1 MDLGPS
7 LLAGFLQFA
16 RDLVDLRDRLDKPLE
31 LRLVPIFLLLELH
44 LRLLLPNFRRFSLKS
59 LLLHLYDLFLLINL
73 LFLRFNFFMQF
84 L

>member
-44 LRLLLPNFRRFSLKS
+44 LRLLLPNLRRFSL
-59 LLLHLYDLFLLINL
+59 
-73 LFLRFNFFMQF
+73 
-84 L
+84 